1 MPAAHYACTT
11 VICLSDMQHLVF
23 LHLLFLQNTNSSDH
37 NSPAKV
43 WLACMSSP
51 SDSSSTWM
59 LLSADVIAHCFAG
72 FNQRAAE
79 LDSDL
84 CWLALFL
91 DPRYKDIAVPQANP
105 DKSLDKVCG
114 KTLYLVRLALN

>member
-1 MPAAHYACTT
+1 
-11 VICLSDMQHLVF
+11 
-23 LHLLFLQNTNSSDH
+23 
-37 NSPAKV
+37 
-43 WLACMSSP
+43 
-51 SDSSSTWM
+51 M

-84 CWLALFL
+84 CRLALFL

-105 DKSLDKVCG
+105 DKLLDKVCG
-114 KTLYLVRLALN
+114 KTLDLVCLALN